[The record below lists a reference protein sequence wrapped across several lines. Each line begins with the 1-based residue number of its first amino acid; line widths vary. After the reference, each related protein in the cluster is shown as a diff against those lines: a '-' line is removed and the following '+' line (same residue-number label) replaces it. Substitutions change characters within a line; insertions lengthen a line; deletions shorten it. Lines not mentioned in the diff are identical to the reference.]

1 MQNGINMKFFPIKI
15 AIICLLIT
23 PVFYIVTLEL
33 CEKYLNKNY
42 SCQIEN
48 ILIGDSI
55 HLLDG
60 SVRLEEQIANNIH
73 DFCKADWLIQKAK
86 LDINILV
93 TTIHKK
99 IIYPIFLDVDS
110 LAKDI
115 NSEFDS
121 ENIAKNNFEILNGGL
136 VVKIETNLS
145 HGSRIGNIVLVLYFG
160 VSFFIFFVF
169 YKIASAKSIVEG
181 ETKAQ
186 LINDLKREE
195 QIHKQMLKNFQKER
209 HELFE
214 NIKVLNK
221 KYQKDKTKAKINEE
235 EMFEEIISLEEKL
248 NSFIELKQKKEME
261 ISELKSKIQ
270 KHGKKKNFK
279 LRHNELEFIEKR
291 FSALYKNIKMNKKAL
306 SGFLNLS
313 DELQIKAEE
322 IIHLLDR
329 NPDKI
334 IIKRKVFSGKKHR
347 TACFEV
353 LFSYNGR
360 LYFKKNENNITEVL
374 VVGTKKTQTK
384 DIEFIHKL

>member
-1 MQNGINMKFFPIKI
+1 MKFFPIKI

-23 PVFYIVTLEL
+23 PILYILTLVS
-33 CEKYLNKNY
+33 CERYLNKNY
-42 SCQIEN
+42 SYQVEN
-48 ILIGDSI
+48 ILIGDST

-73 DFCKADWLIQKAK
+73 DFFKSDWLIQTAN

-93 TTIHKK
+93 TTVRGK

-110 LAKDI
+110 LAKDM

-145 HGSRIGNIVLVLYFG
+145 HGSRIGNIILVLYFG
-160 VSFFIFFVF
+160 VSFFIFFIF
-169 YKIASAKSIVEG
+169 FRIASTKATVER

-186 LINDLKREE
+186 LITDLKREE
-195 QIHKQMLKNFQKER
+195 QTHKQILDDFKKER
-209 HELFE
+209 QGLFE
-214 NIKVLNK
+214 NIKALNAK
-221 KYQKDKTKAKINEE
+221 HLEDKTKAKINEE
-235 EMFEEIISLEEKL
+235 EMFKEIISLEEKL
-248 NSFIELKQKKEME
+248 NSFIKLKQSKEME
-261 ISELKSKIQ
+261 IFELKSRIQ
-270 KHGKKKNFK
+270 KHGKKKSLKF
-279 LRHNELEFIEKR
+279 RHNEFDFIEKR
-291 FSALYKNIKMNKKAL
+291 FSALYKNIEMNKKAL

-313 DELQIKAEE
+313 DEQQIKAEE

-334 IIKRKVFSGKKHR
+334 TIKRKVFSGKKHR

-360 LYFKKNENNITEVL
+360 LYFKKKENNINEVL
-374 VVGTKKTQTK
+374 VIGTKNTQTK
-384 DIEFIHKL
+384 DMEFIHKL

>member
-1 MQNGINMKFFPIKI
+1 MKFFPIKI

-23 PVFYIVTLEL
+23 PVLYILTLVL

-42 SCQIEN
+42 SYQIEN
-48 ILIGDSI
+48 ILIGDSK

-60 SVRLEEQIANNIH
+60 SVRLEEQIANNIY
-73 DFCKADWLIQKAK
+73 DFFKADWLIQTAN

-93 TTIHKK
+93 TTVRGK

-110 LAKDI
+110 LAKDM
-115 NSEFDS
+115 NNEFDS
-121 ENIAKNNFEILNGGL
+121 ENIAKKNFEILNGGL

-145 HGSRIGNIVLVLYFG
+145 HGSRIGNIILVLYFG

-169 YKIASAKSIVEG
+169 YKIASTKATMER

-186 LINDLKREE
+186 LITDLKREE
-195 QIHKQMLKNFQKER
+195 QTHKQILDDFKKER
-209 HELFE
+209 QRLFE
-214 NIKVLNK
+214 NIKALNAK
-221 KYQKDKTKAKINEE
+221 HQEDKTKAKINEE
-235 EMFEEIISLEEKL
+235 EMFKEIISLEEKL
-248 NSFIELKQKKEME
+248 NSFVELKQSKEME
-261 ISELKSKIQ
+261 ISELKSRIQ
-270 KHGKKKNFK
+270 KHGKKKNSKF
-279 LRHNELEFIEKR
+279 RHNEFNFIEKR
-291 FSALYKNIKMNKKAL
+291 FSALYKNIGMNKKAL

-313 DELQIKAEE
+313 DEQQIKAEE
-322 IIHLLDR
+322 IIHVLDR

-334 IIKRKVFSGKKHR
+334 TIKRKVFSGKKHR

-374 VVGTKKTQTK
+374 VIGTKNTQTK
-384 DIEFIHKL
+384 DMEFIHNL